1 MQFHLNEIA
10 SRFFVFLSPRC
21 DVFRYVTQKFRPVTA
36 KEEKQS
42 KEIFGFEGF
51 FPITV
56 DKAGILCYNKY
67 LV

>member
-1 MQFHLNEIA
+1 MGYTTVKQSSEFYMVERKSEFIGYCA
-10 SRFFVFLSPRC
+10 
-21 DVFRYVTQKFRPVTA
+21 PVTTE
-36 KEEKQS
+36 EEKQA
-42 KEIFGFEGF
+42 KEIFRFEGF